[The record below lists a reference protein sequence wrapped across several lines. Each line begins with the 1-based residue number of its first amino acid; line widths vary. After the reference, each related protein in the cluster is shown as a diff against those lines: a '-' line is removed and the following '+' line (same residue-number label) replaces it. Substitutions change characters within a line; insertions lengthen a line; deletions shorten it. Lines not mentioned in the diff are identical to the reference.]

1 MRRDPS
7 ATNET
12 WKRFRRSKLAMVAL
26 VYVILMSLVALLA
39 PLLANRKPLIAR
51 DETGFR
57 FPALHDYWSDDP
69 DIDAP
74 TGKTTVLLPAPVS
87 FSPNAIELRNR
98 LAPPEGAHLLGTDD
112 LGRDVLARLIH
123 GARVSLTVGFLAT
136 AISVIVGSFLG
147 ALAGYYG
154 RGVDWIV
161 SRLIE
166 VVLCFPFLFLVL
178 GIVALFRPSVYT
190 IMIALGL
197 TSWTSE
203 ARYVRGEFLR
213 IREIEYAQAARASG
227 ARDAR
232 IIFHHLLPNALAPVL
247 VSASF
252 GVAVAI
258 LTESALSFL
267 GLGVPLPTSSW
278 GSMLSAAREH
288 IEYAWW
294 LVLFPGVAIFTT
306 VAAFNIIGERFR
318 DALDPRSA

>member
-1 MRRDPS
+1 MHN
-7 ATNET
+7 AIQNTT
-12 WKRFRRSKLAMVAL
+12 WKRFRRSKLATFAL
-26 VYVILMSLVALLA
+26 IYVIGMAILAALA

-51 DETGFR
+51 TPDGLS
-57 FPALHDYWSDDP
+57 FPALRDYWSEDP

-74 TGKTTVLLPAPVS
+74 FGPMSVVLRAPIP
-87 FSPNAIELRNR
+87 FSPNSIELAKR
-98 LAPPEGAHLLGTDD
+98 LTPPEGAHVLGTDD
-112 LGRDVLARLIH
+112 LGRDVLSRLIH

-147 ALAGYYG
+147 ALAGFYG

-178 GIVALFRPSVYT
+178 GIVALFRPSIYT

-197 TSWTSE
+197 TSWTNE

-213 IREIEYAQAARASG
+213 IREIEYAQAARARG

-232 IIFHHLLPNALAPVL
+232 IIFHHLLPNAFAPVL

-267 GLGVPLPTSSW
+267 GLGVPLPMASW
-278 GSMLSAAREH
+278 GSMLSAARDH

-294 LVLFPGVAIFTT
+294 LVLFPGLAIFTT

>member
-1 MRRDPS
+1 MMR
-7 ATNET
+7 NET
-12 WKRFRRSKLAMVAL
+12 WKRFRRSNLATFAL
-26 VYVILMSLVALLA
+26 VYVIAMTLIALFA

-51 DETGFR
+51 TAQGMS
-57 FPALHDYWSDDP
+57 FPALRDYWSGDP

-74 TGKTTVLLPAPVS
+74 SAATVVLRAPVA
-87 FSPNAIELRNR
+87 FSPNTIELARR
-98 LAPPEGAHLLGTDD
+98 LSPPEGAHVLGTDD

-123 GARVSLTVGFLAT
+123 GSRVSLTVGFLAT

-154 RGVDWIV
+154 RGVDWVI

-178 GIVALFRPSVYT
+178 GIVALFRPSMYT

-213 IREIEYAQAARASG
+213 IRNIEYAEAARASG
-227 ARDAR
+227 AQDAR

-278 GSMLSAAREH
+278 GSMLSAARDH

-318 DALDPRSA
+318 DALDPRSS